1 MKLISVTD
9 IKHNCNKEYQYTL
22 LVFDT
27 IDLQGL
33 KNEFGEALPCLGECL
48 TIPTKNGRLI
58 IDKNKIKFFAFHS
71 TGLFFNKKSFLERL
85 NNIIE

>member
-9 IKHNCNKEYQYTL
+9 IKNNCNKEYQYTL

-27 IDLQGL
+27 IDFERL
-33 KNEFGEALPCLGECL
+33 KIEFGEALSCLGECF

-71 TGLFFNKKSFLERL
+71 TGLFFNKKSFLDRL